1 MGFVGTEKNS
11 EGGERVREK
20 RRELGRRERKVR
32 AEREREVKAERG

>member
-11 EGGERVREK
+11 EGGEKVMER
-20 RRELGRRERKVR
+20 RRERGRREREVR